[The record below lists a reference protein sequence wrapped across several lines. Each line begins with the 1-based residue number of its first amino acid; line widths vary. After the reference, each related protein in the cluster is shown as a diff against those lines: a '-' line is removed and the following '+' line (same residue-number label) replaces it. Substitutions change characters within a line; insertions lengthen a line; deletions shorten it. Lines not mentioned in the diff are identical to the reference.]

1 MNFCMKCGARLQEGD
16 AFCPMCGSKVE
27 ELPPQVPVQ
36 PIQQPQQ
43 PTQPQQPIQSQ
54 TAPQQQQA
62 AYQREIP
69 KAIPVSP
76 EEEYEMVE
84 PVQQSP
90 YARPAASAN
99 YAQSRPS
106 APAAYGRQQPANY
119 GYGQQQA
126 NSGYGQQRG
135 YYGQNRPV
143 AANTYGRQ
151 QPANYGQ
158 PGPKRVKNQGLLKFL
173 SLIFALGL
181 LVAAVGWGCGMYL
194 DRTYNETAEAGASKQ
209 QTRDVFRAVVRESPE
224 RYRNAILESYHERE
238 YHGSD
243 KELADS
249 QYDSIY
255 KAWMESYNE
264 TIQKQVGYRWYIVR
278 IGAYSDTL
286 LLIGGI
292 AAGAALLLWLLLGG
306 TRAGLSRTTLMPLL
320 VMVLIWIACIL
331 LAVFLISPVN
341 LAEEMKGVDM
351 PQLSI

>member
-16 AFCPMCGSKVE
+16 AFCPMCGSRVE

-54 TAPQQQQA
+54 QPTQPQA
-62 AYQREIP
+62 SYQREIP

-106 APAAYGRQQPANY
+106 APATYGRQQPANY

-143 AANTYGRQ
+143 AANSYGRQ
-151 QPANYGQ
+151 QPANYGR

-181 LVAAVGWGCGMYL
+181 LAAAIGWGCGMYL
-194 DRTYNETAEAGASKQ
+194 ERTYNATAEANPSNQ
-209 QTRDVFRAVVRESPE
+209 QTLEIFRAVVREDPKG
-224 RYRNAILESYHERE
+224 YRNAVKESYHARND
-238 YHGSD
+238 YSND
-243 KELADS
+243 KELNDTL
-249 QYDSIY
+249 YDGIY
-255 KAWMESYNE
+255 KTWMESLNE
-264 TIQKQVGYRWYIVR
+264 IIQKEVGYRWYIAR
-278 IGAYSDTL
+278 IGAYGNTL

-292 AAGAALLLWLLLGG
+292 AAGASLLLWLILGG
-306 TRAGLSRTTLMPLL
+306 TRAGISQTTLMPLL
-320 VMVLIWIACIL
+320 VMVVIWIVCIL
-331 LAVFLISPVN
+331 LAVFVISPVN
-341 LAEEMKGVDM
+341 LAEEMKAVDV
-351 PQLSI
+351 PQLNI